1 MEETILVKDTNNK
14 TKYIVKKEK
23 AEFFY
28 NLLSP
33 QFFIAVMLLMFPLT
47 NILYGIHLLIKKR
60 A

>member
-33 QFFIAVMLLMFPLT
+33 QFFIAVMLLMF
-47 NILYGIHLLIKKR
+47 
-60 A
+60 